1 LLHRPILRPAS
12 RSEREAPSGRGAA
25 TLAGVQIVFG
35 ADHAGY
41 LLKESLVRAA
51 TAAGYSVAD
60 LGTDS
65 PDPVDYPDFAA
76 AVAREVAGGRA
87 ERGVLVCGS
96 GAGAS
101 IAANKVRGVRCAVA
115 HDTYTAHQ
123 MVEHD
128 DVNVLAVGSRVIGPA
143 LAEEIMFAFLGAR
156 FTNEERHRRRL
167 DKVIALE
174 EE

>member
-1 LLHRPILRPAS
+1 MH
-12 RSEREAPSGRGAA
+12 
-25 TLAGVQIVFG
+25 VVFG

-41 LLKESLVRAA
+41 LLKESLMRAA
-51 TAAGYSVAD
+51 AAAGHSVAD
-60 LGTDS
+60 LGTSS

-76 AVAREVAGGRA
+76 AVAREVVAGRA
-87 ERGVLVCGS
+87 ERGVVICGS
-96 GAGAS
+96 GAGAA

-143 LAEEIMFAFLGAR
+143 LAEEIMFTFLKAS
-156 FTNEERHRRRL
+156 FTNEERHRRRV
-167 DKVIALE
+167 DKIIALE
-174 EE
+174 EG

>member
-1 LLHRPILRPAS
+1 V
-12 RSEREAPSGRGAA
+12 GAA
-25 TLAGVQIVFG
+25 TLIGMRVVFG

-41 LLKESLVRAA
+41 LLKDSLLRAA
-51 TAAGYSVAD
+51 TAAGYAVAD

-65 PDPVDYPDFAA
+65 SDPVDYPDFAA
-76 AVAREVAGGRA
+76 AVAREVAAERA
-87 ERGVLVCGS
+87 ERGVIVCGS

-143 LAEEIMFAFLGAR
+143 LAEEILFAFLGAR
-156 FTNEERHRRRL
+156 FTDEERHRRRL
-167 DKVIALE
+167 SKIIALE
-174 EE
+174 EA

>member
-1 LLHRPILRPAS
+1 V
-12 RSEREAPSGRGAA
+12 GAA
-25 TLAGVQIVFG
+25 TLIGMRVVFG

-41 LLKESLVRAA
+41 LLKDSLLRAA
-51 TAAGYSVAD
+51 TAAGYAVAD

-65 PDPVDYPDFAA
+65 SDPVDYPDFAA
-76 AVAREVAGGRA
+76 AVAREVAAERA
-87 ERGVLVCGS
+87 ERGVIVCGS

-143 LAEEIMFAFLGAR
+143 LAEEILFAFLGAH
-156 FTNEERHRRRL
+156 FTEEERHRRRL
-167 DKVIALE
+167 SKIIALE
-174 EE
+174 EA

>member
-1 LLHRPILRPAS
+1 M
-12 RSEREAPSGRGAA
+12 GAA
-25 TLAGVQIVFG
+25 TLIGMRVVFG

-41 LLKESLVRAA
+41 LLKDSLLRAA
-51 TAAGYSVAD
+51 TAAGYAVAD

-65 PDPVDYPDFAA
+65 SDPVDYPDFAA
-76 AVAREVAGGRA
+76 AVAREVAAERA
-87 ERGVLVCGS
+87 ERGVIVCGS

-143 LAEEIMFAFLGAR
+143 LAEEILFAFLGAR
-156 FTNEERHRRRL
+156 FTDEERHRRRL
-167 DKVIALE
+167 NKIIALE
-174 EE
+174 EA